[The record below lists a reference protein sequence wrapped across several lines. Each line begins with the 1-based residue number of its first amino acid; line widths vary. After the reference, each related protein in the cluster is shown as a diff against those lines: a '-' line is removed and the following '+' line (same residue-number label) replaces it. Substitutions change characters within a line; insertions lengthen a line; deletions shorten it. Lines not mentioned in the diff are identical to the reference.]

1 MYKNIWE
8 ENVIQISEDNLFEE
22 IEDLYQVIELGG
34 LGPGHCGIMG
44 INNSPNIRSKPDNF
58 LHLWSF

>member
-22 IEDLYQVIELGG
+22 IEDLYQVIELGV
-34 LGPGHCGIMG
+34 PA
-44 INNSPNIRSKPDNF
+44 SQTRS
-58 LHLWSF
+58 LWNYGYK